1 MALWHATKSGF
12 YMTIGDDQLSGWT
25 DKKLQSTFQSQT
37 CTHKKCYCHCLM
49 VCCPSD
55 PLWLSESWWNH
66 YIWDVCSANRWNASK
81 PAMPAASIGQQKGPS
96 SSPWQFPT
104 ARRKSMFQ
112 KLNKLGYKAC
122 LICHIHLI
130 SCQLTTLIQ
139 ASWQLFIGKT
149 LLQLAVSRKCF
160 PRVCW
165 TLKHR
170 LLCYRKKILISC
182 WQKCFDHNGSYFD

>member
-81 PAMPAASIGQQKGPS
+81 TAMPAASIGQQKGPS
-96 SSPWQFPT
+96 SSPRQWLTTRCTTNTPKVEQ
-104 ARRKSMFQ
+104 
-112 KLNKLGYKAC
+112 LGYNI
-122 LICHIHLI
+122 LPHLPYSPDLLPTDYTYSRI
-130 SCQLTTLIQ
+130 LTTFYRENTSTTGSKQKML
-139 ASWQLFIGKT
+139 SKS
-149 LLQLAVSRKCF
+149 LLNPEAQTFMLQEKNTYFLLAKMFWS
-160 PRVCW
+160 
-165 TLKHR
+165 
-170 LLCYRKKILISC
+170 
-182 WQKCFDHNGSYFD
+182 